1 MRIIKKEILEFSE
14 KETEAIQ
21 LVTQICTGLMRGAS
35 DPNLKKLA
43 EETYDC
49 ITTLW
54 GWGEQKDGDYSPS
67 FFLCILPKN
76 FFQKG
81 IDKCGD
87 LWYNRGGKIGPA
99 TDVRARIPDPYPH
112 MQIFSYFQRLSYDS
126 ASSRK
131 QLGPI
136 GTHMLSLS
144 VSTSSYCQVQ
154 FQLAVAS

>member
-67 FFLCILPKN
+67 FFCVFCQKN
-76 FFQKG
+76 FFKKVLTNAATCG
-81 IDKCGD
+81 IIEV
-87 LWYNRGGKIGPA
+87 GKIGPA

-112 MQIFSYFQRLSYDS
+112 MQIFSYFQRLSY
-126 ASSRK
+126 APGFSRK
-131 QLGPI
+131 WLGPI

-154 FQLAVAS
+154 FQLTVAS